1 MLQTPRIVLD
11 GCNKLQSGNQM
22 LQNGSRTTQD
32 ASKWPHNGPQRRLR
46 TAQCGPGVAPRCR
59 KVPPGWLKMA
69 QEGLRRA
76 LRDPKMAPRRH
87 RREPKRHQ
95 KEIPS
100 EKNIALH
107 NVEIPWFFLVK
118 TRSGRAYGKKH
129 EACVPHMMHL
139 GELIASSWSKM
150 GSR

>member
-1 MLQTPRIVLD
+1 M
-11 GCNKLQSGNQM
+11 
-22 LQNGSRTTQD
+22 
-32 ASKWPHNGPQRRLR
+32 
-46 TAQCGPGVAPRCR
+46 APRCP

-100 EKNIALH
+100 EKNIALQ
-107 NVEIPWFFLVK
+107 NVEIFWFFLVK
-118 TRSGRAYGKKH
+118 TRSGRA
-129 EACVPHMMHL
+129 
-139 GELIASSWSKM
+139 
-150 GSR
+150 